1 MHLWLLFE
9 VHLPFP
15 DLFAASFCAVVAS
28 GLGVS
33 LSPGSSMTV
42 SVYSADSSGLGALSL
57 RVQHCICCC
66 CFGWW
71 TILVALSTP
80 KSLGRL
86 RENRFIYSHADFNED
101 QVNAFHCDVMTH
113 DLCDTMMPSSINVVT
128 FLSKEDALDTKE
140 CQESIKGAGFT
151 IVDVDIYS
159 RVSRQIQNCS

>member
-57 RVQHCICCC
+57 RVQHCS
-66 CFGWW
+66 
-71 TILVALSTP
+71 ALN
-80 KSLGRL
+80 LGL
-86 RENRFIYSHADFNED
+86 L
-101 QVNAFHCDVMTH
+101 FHV
-113 DLCDTMMPSSINVVT
+113 S
-128 FLSKEDALDTKE
+128 LSKEDALDTKE